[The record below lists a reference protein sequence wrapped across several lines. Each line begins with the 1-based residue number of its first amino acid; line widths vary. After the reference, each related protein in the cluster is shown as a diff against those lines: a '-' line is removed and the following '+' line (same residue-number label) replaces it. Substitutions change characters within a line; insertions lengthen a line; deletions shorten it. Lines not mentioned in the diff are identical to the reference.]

1 MRHRDT
7 EESAKPEQR
16 LKHEDTK
23 SRSTDRTSGTAS
35 RLRAFVVHA
44 FVLFLCFPC
53 LCVTLVLMIGC
64 DRRAAATAERAA
76 KAVLVVSGDT
86 ASWLTPCGCTSNQS
100 GGLLRRAT
108 YLKGLA
114 SDGSTAVLYADAGGA
129 PGGTSEY
136 QRVKFEAILRGELA

>member
-7 EESAKPEQR
+7 EQGTERRGSKI
-16 LKHEDTK
+16 EDG
-23 SRSTDRTSGTAS
+23 RSMP
-35 RLRAFVVHA
+35 RLRN
-44 FVLFLCFPC
+44 LRSSILYPRSSLC
-53 LCVTLVLMIGC
+53 LCLVCLCGVLLFTLTGGC
-64 DRRAAATAERAA
+64 DRRAAETAKRAG

-114 SDGSTAVLYADAGGA
+114 SGGGTAVLYADVGGA
-129 PGGTSEY
+129 PGGTSE
-136 QRVKFEAILRGELA
+136 